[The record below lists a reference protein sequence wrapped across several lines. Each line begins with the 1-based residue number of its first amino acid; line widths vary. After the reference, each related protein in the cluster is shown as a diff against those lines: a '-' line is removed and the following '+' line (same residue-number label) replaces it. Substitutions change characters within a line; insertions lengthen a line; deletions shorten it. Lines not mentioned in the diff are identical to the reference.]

1 MNTMRGKSDARNGDS
16 KLTSAIRKRK
26 QSADKSKRE
35 FGDVVTIDNEQSPNI
50 DSVDTTTRNNDS
62 GSENA
67 IGGFTNGSERNI
79 DGDGS
84 GRNGS
89 GGNGSNDNGSDS
101 SASTERRKP
110 GRPRKSETDS
120 TKQIGQDAVYVKK
133 RVRKPNAAKDF
144 LPDGMEASVLLLT
157 GLIDSLSGL
166 VAVST
171 ATPYLQLQKP
181 ESQELAKALFDCL
194 ESMPKAMRKR
204 FDQVFA
210 KYYPFWNLAIVS
222 TKIAYPRYQMYRA
235 EQIIRS
241 YDNVSTSETTQVN

>member
-1 MNTMRGKSDARNGDS
+1 MRGKDDARNSDS
-16 KLTSAIRKRK
+16 KLASAIRTKRK

-50 DSVDTTTRNNDS
+50 DSVDTTTGNYDI
-62 GSENA
+62 GSEGA
-67 IGGFTNGSERNI
+67 VSRPASGSERNVG
-79 DGDGS
+79 GDGS
-84 GRNGS
+84 GRRGS
-89 GGNGSNDNGSDS
+89 DGSIGSDYNGSDS
-101 SASTERRKP
+101 SATPERRKR
-110 GRPRKSETDS
+110 GRPRSSETNS
-120 TKQIGQDAVYVKK
+120 TKQIGEDVVYVKK
-133 RVRKPNAAKDF
+133 RGRKPNAAKDF

-171 ATPYLQLQKP
+171 ATPYLQLQKS

-222 TKIAYPRYQMYRA
+222 TKITYPRYQMYRA
-235 EQIIRS
+235 EQVIRS
-241 YDNVSTSETTQVN
+241 YENVSTSETTTVN

>member
-1 MNTMRGKSDARNGDS
+1 MRGKSDARNGDS

-50 DSVDTTTRNNDS
+50 DSVDTTTGNNDS

-67 IGGFTNGSERNI
+67 IDGFANGSERNV

-84 GRNGS
+84 GGS
-89 GGNGSNDNGSDS
+89 GGSGGSTASEHNGSDS
-101 SASTERRKP
+101 SATTERRKR
-110 GRPRKSETDS
+110 GRPRSSEADT

>member
-1 MNTMRGKSDARNGDS
+1 MRGKSDARNGDS
-16 KLTSAIRKRK
+16 KLTSAIRSRK
-26 QSADKSKRE
+26 QSADKYPKRS
-35 FGDVVTIDNEQSPNI
+35 FDYVIAFDNEQSPNI
-50 DSVDTTTRNNDS
+50 DSVDTTTGNNDS

-67 IGGFTNGSERNI
+67 VGGFTIGSERNI

-84 GRNGS
+84 RRSGRNTTGS
-89 GGNGSNDNGSDS
+89 DDNGSDS
-101 SASTERRKP
+101 SASTERRKR
-110 GRPRKSETDS
+110 GRPRTSETDS

-133 RVRKPNAAKDF
+133 RGRKPNAAKDF

-171 ATPYLQLQKP
+171 ATPYLQLQKS

-222 TKIAYPRYQMYRA
+222 TKIGYPRYQMYRA

-241 YDNVSTSETTQVN
+241 YDNVSTGETATVN

>member
-1 MNTMRGKSDARNGDS
+1 
-16 KLTSAIRKRK
+16 
-26 QSADKSKRE
+26 
-35 FGDVVTIDNEQSPNI
+35 
-50 DSVDTTTRNNDS
+50 
-62 GSENA
+62 
-67 IGGFTNGSERNI
+67 
-79 DGDGS
+79 
-84 GRNGS
+84 
-89 GGNGSNDNGSDS
+89 
-101 SASTERRKP
+101 
-110 GRPRKSETDS
+110 
-120 TKQIGQDAVYVKK
+120 
-133 RVRKPNAAKDF
+133 
-144 LPDGMEASVLLLT
+144 MEASVLLLT

-241 YDNVSTSETTQVN
+241 YDNVSTSETAQVN

>member
-1 MNTMRGKSDARNGDS
+1 MRGKSDARNSNS
-16 KLTSAIRKRK
+16 KLTNAIRTKRK
-26 QSADKSKRE
+26 QSADKYPKRNVD
-35 FGDVVTIDNEQSPNI
+35 DVVAIDNEQSSNATSTHP
-50 DSVDTTTRNNDS
+50 TTRNNDI
-62 GSENA
+62 GSESA
-67 IGGFTNGSERNI
+67 IDGFTIGSERNV
-79 DGDGS
+79 DGNGS
-84 GRNGS
+84 GRSGRNTTGS
-89 GGNGSNDNGSDS
+89 DDNGSDS
-101 SASTERRKP
+101 PASTERRKR
-110 GRPRKSETDS
+110 GRPRSSETDS
-120 TKQIGQDAVYVKK
+120 AKQIGQDAVYVKK
-133 RVRKPNAAKDF
+133 RGRKPNAAKDF

-166 VAVST
+166 AAVST